1 MYLDAS
7 AIKTVL
13 LREAGWSHVA
23 LRIEDHRAKL
33 ITSPITVYE
42 ATIAIAGD
50 NPSETHLAEAREIM
64 RDFLREVGVKQ
75 VVISEAQTQ
84 YALDIYTDQMTRG
97 SAEPLDMNDAFI
109 MAIAKSFRSKILFTN
124 ERFSDK

>member
-50 NPSETHLAEAREIM
+50 NASETHLAEAREIV
-64 RDFLREVGVKQ
+64 RDFLREVGAKQ
-75 VVISEAQTQ
+75 VVISDAQTQ
-84 YALDIYTDQMTRG
+84 YALDIYTEQLTIG
-97 SAEPLDMNDAFI
+97 PTEPLDMNEAFI

-124 ERFSDK
+124 ERFLDQ

>member
-42 ATIAIAGD
+42 ATIAIAGED
-50 NPSETHLAEAREIM
+50 ATEKHLSEAREIV
-64 RDFLREVGVKQ
+64 RDFLREVNAKQ
-75 VVISEAQTQ
+75 VVISDAHTQ
-84 YALDIYTDQMTRG
+84 HALDFYTEQLTMG
-97 SAEPLDMNDAFI
+97 STAPPDMNEAFI

-124 ERFSDK
+124 ERFPDQ